1 MLLRLKKIQNKQP
14 DEKTEQATSV
24 SKIQGNQKQKKQLD
38 TQILYLSLTNRTSK
52 WKTLTTEQVD
62 EQRITNNYRTNLHF
76 TMINESFSK
85 YKQEIRLNKKTMY
98 KLTY

>member
-1 MLLRLKKIQNKQP
+1 MLLRLKKIQNKQL

-38 TQILYLSLTNRTSK
+38 AQILYLSLTNRTSK

-62 EQRITNNYRTNLHF
+62 EQRITNNYRKNLHF
-76 TMINESFSK
+76 PMIN
-85 YKQEIRLNKKTMY
+85 N
-98 KLTY
+98 